1 MRWRVI
7 EFYKANGAGNDFI
20 VIDDRDEKLLRS
32 IDIGK
37 FVKNICRRRFS
48 IGADGV
54 IFIYNDKDENVDFK
68 WEFYNSDGS
77 AAEMCGNGS
86 RCVSRIAYELGIAG
100 KKLSFMTK
108 AGIIKSEILRKDR
121 VKVYMTCPRDLNSSV
136 TPAGMAEGGY
146 VDTGVPHMV
155 YQVDDINNCDLMN
168 IGTKTRRHKLFDPK
182 GTNVDFIE
190 LIDDHNL
197 KMRTYERGVEGETL
211 ACGTGATASAL
222 IAYARGKVSPPITVI
237 TVAGKKLIIDFKY
250 EKNQFSNVSMEGEAL
265 VSCVGQMKP
274 DAYADQ

>member
-1 MRWRVI
+1 MI

-211 ACGTGATASAL
+211 ACGTGAAASAL
-222 IAYARGKVSPPITVI
+222 IAYARGKVKPPITVT

>member
-1 MRWRVI
+1 MI

-108 AGIIKSEILRKDR
+108 AGIIKAEILRKDR

-211 ACGTGATASAL
+211 ACGTGAAASAL
-222 IAYARGKVSPPITVI
+222 IAYARGKVSPPITVT